1 MPTTVSG
8 TATLGVGLDIEMET
22 AVDGRPVVCLRG
34 ELDAHN
40 ADTLRAVLGEQL
52 DQTPTLIV
60 DMSGLSFIDS
70 TGLGVLVGALRRARS
85 LGGDISLVVTKPTIR
100 KVLTMTGL
108 DRTFEVVGNQPS

>member
-1 MPTTVSG
+1 VE
-8 TATLGVGLDIEMET
+8 IEIAT

-40 ADTLRAVLGEQL
+40 ADNLRSVLSEQL

-85 LGGDISLVVTKPTIR
+85 LGGDISLVVTKPTIK

-108 DRTFEVVGNQPS
+108 DRTFEVVGSPPAAT

>member
-1 MPTTVSG
+1 V
-8 TATLGVGLDIEMET
+8 DIEIET
-22 AVDGRPVVCLRG
+22 AVDGRTVVCLRG

-40 ADTLRAVLGEQL
+40 ADHLRGVLSDQL
-52 DQTPTLIV
+52 DETPTLIV

-85 LGGDISLVVTKPTIR
+85 LGGDISLVVTRPTIR

-108 DRTFEVVGNQPS
+108 DRTFEVVGSPPPSA